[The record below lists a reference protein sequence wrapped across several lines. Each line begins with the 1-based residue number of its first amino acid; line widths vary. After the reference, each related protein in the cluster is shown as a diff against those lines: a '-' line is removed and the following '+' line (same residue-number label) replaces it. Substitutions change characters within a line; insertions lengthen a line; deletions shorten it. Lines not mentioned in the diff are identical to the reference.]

1 MVAETAVVA
10 ARRLDFLAMSTK
22 EVGSTLRELFQTA
35 DLDGDGFLDQSEF
48 VTILRCV
55 HAPHQSPRLN
65 RSAGV
70 ADLLVSDSVVRRSFE

>member
-1 MVAETAVVA
+1 MVEGVVVA
-10 ARRLDFLAMSTK
+10 ARRLDFLVMSTK

-48 VTILRCV
+48 VTILRWYSTPEPVATEC
-55 HAPHQSPRLN
+55 
-65 RSAGV
+65 SAAV